1 MSESIK
7 VFVPYSWAVE
17 RDTQIIEA
25 LDTLCQQ
32 RTLELIRDRNVSKHG
47 EPIGKL
53 IKELTKG
60 DHVITVFTKPNFK
73 SKWCLFE
80 LLHIYQRGDFKQR
93 TPPVIADDCNLQD
106 RTN

>member
-7 VFVPYSWAVE
+7 VFVSYSWAVE

-32 RTLELIRDRNVSKHG
+32 RNLELIRDRNVSKHG

-73 SKWCLFE
+73 STSIT
-80 LLHIYQRGDFKQR
+80 H
-93 TPPVIADDCNLQD
+93 
-106 RTN
+106 